1 MRSRV
6 LVLALGLLLLVGLA
20 SAACGDDD
28 GGPSPDAAIQDAAV
42 TLDASALAD
51 AAPDAAVVDPTQQC
65 VALGLPSRPWVDAAD
80 DPSLYAVAADLTLTT
95 TEGPYGLKAG
105 WTGCDVHLFIQDV
118 PRQNAGFDTPLWS
131 RDLHRLLLRAP
142 ANTRFFFVSTSAD
155 VAERDAALADL
166 RLLMEDELSSMHV
179 EESLA
184 WRRRIHYLTDRARDL
199 PGWLGAAMASPGWGM
214 AIDRFQRLRYL
225 GSYADYQ
232 RYDAN
237 AGWFAPNLAMVDNE
251 PIYYN
256 FEADRQARLDAQDAL
271 VIPVFDGAVI
281 EDPGWT
287 GARGYADV
295 DLPSATAMAG
305 HDSLELDLALG
316 CGGAGEFGECP
327 AWDYLVYLYL
337 CDADQPDRCDLELGR
352 WITTYHREGRWV
364 HDVSALLP
372 LLAGGG
378 TRRLAFYTTQ
388 PYTVTLSLRLFSSA
402 KPERPEETYPLF
414 QADVTFDASYNEA
427 FDATTL
433 FIPGDAVK
441 VEIASVITG
450 HGMSPPDNCAEFC
463 NTEHTF
469 TVNGVAFTRDFPW
482 TEVIQ
487 GCMDQVREGT
497 VPNQYGTWWYGRG
510 GWCPGKEVQVHTFD
524 VTAAAL
530 LGADNT
536 FDYQGLHDGAPYSQG
551 TDWRNIRVASWVVIS
566 R

>member
-1 MRSRV
+1 
-6 LVLALGLLLLVGLA
+6 
-20 SAACGDDD
+20 
-28 GGPSPDAAIQDAAV
+28 
-42 TLDASALAD
+42 
-51 AAPDAAVVDPTQQC
+51 
-65 VALGLPSRPWVDAAD
+65 
-80 DPSLYAVAADLTLTT
+80 
-95 TEGPYGLKAG
+95 
-105 WTGCDVHLFIQDV
+105 
-118 PRQNAGFDTPLWS
+118 
-131 RDLHRLLLRAP
+131 
-142 ANTRFFFVSTSAD
+142 
-155 VAERDAALADL
+155 
-166 RLLMEDELSSMHV
+166 
-179 EESLA
+179 
-184 WRRRIHYLTDRARDL
+184 
-199 PGWLGAAMASPGWGM
+199 
-214 AIDRFQRLRYL
+214 
-225 GSYADYQ
+225 
-232 RYDAN
+232 
-237 AGWFAPNLAMVDNE
+237 
-251 PIYYN
+251 
-256 FEADRQARLDAQDAL
+256 
-271 VIPVFDGAVI
+271 
-281 EDPGWT
+281 
-287 GARGYADV
+287 
-295 DLPSATAMAG
+295 
-305 HDSLELDLALG
+305 
-316 CGGAGEFGECP
+316 
-327 AWDYLVYLYL
+327 
-337 CDADQPDRCDLELGR
+337 
-352 WITTYHREGRWV
+352 V